1 MIYCIIMRTYSV
13 IIPLNRN
20 EFLGLAGM
28 VTLNDSQDGFNGISM
43 TNTLHIATQDI
54 VDNGKRFLLYINI
67 HIVLYHLYII

>member
-1 MIYCIIMRTYSV
+1 MAYYIIMRTCSV

-20 EFLGLAGM
+20 EFLGLARM

-54 VDNGKRFLLYINI
+54 VDSGKRFLLYINT
-67 HIVLYHLYII
+67 HIVLHIIYI